1 MIPMNAM
8 SSTVRPNPSGVS
20 AHLPAAVHVARG
32 PARELTRSTD
42 VAEESFDGENV
53 LAHLPLRIPSP

>member
-8 SSTVRPNPSGVS
+8 LPTARPNPSGVT
-20 AHLPAAVHVARG
+20 AHLPAAVDVAPG

-53 LAHLPLRIPSP
+53 LADLPLRIPSP